1 MIPYPHP
8 HNEHHHNEQIKEWW
22 AYETTSYLEDRL
34 INLITRVKWN
44 RRVVKQMIKE
54 NKFNSNDR
62 EIHKNRMDSFINELN
77 QIEKQLRAIGTRY
90 NPKRLLIIKQS
101 IKQIQ
106 QL

>member
-22 AYETTSYLEDRL
+22 AEETTSYLEDRL
-34 INLITRVKWN
+34 INLITKTKWN
-44 RRVVKQMIKE
+44 RSVVKQMIKE
-54 NKFNSNDR
+54 NKFSLNDR
-62 EIHKNRMDSFINELN
+62 EVHKHRMDSFISELN
-77 QIEKQLRAIGTRY
+77 QIEKQLRSIGMRY
-90 NPKRLLIIKQS
+90 NPKRLLTIKQS

>member
-8 HNEHHHNEQIKEWW
+8 HNEQHHNVQIKEWW
-22 AYETTSYLEDRL
+22 ADETTSYLEDRL
-34 INLITRVKWN
+34 INLVTRTKWN
-44 RRVVKQMIKE
+44 RTVVKHMIKE
-54 NKFNSNDR
+54 NTFSSNDR
-62 EIHKNRMDSFINELN
+62 EVHQHRMDSYINELN
-77 QIEKQLRAIGTRY
+77 QIEKQLRTIGMRY

>member
-8 HNEHHHNEQIKEWW
+8 HNEQHHNEQIKEWW

-34 INLITRVKWN
+34 INLVTRTKWN

-54 NKFNSNDR
+54 NTFSSNDR
-62 EIHKNRMDSFINELN
+62 EVHQHRMNTYLSELD
-77 QIEKQLRAIGTRY
+77 QIEKQLRTIGMRY

>member
-8 HNEHHHNEQIKEWW
+8 HNEQHHNEQIKEWW

-34 INLITRVKWN
+34 INLVIRTKWN
-44 RRVVKQMIKE
+44 RRVVKQMIKNNE
-54 NKFNSNDR
+54 FSSNDR
-62 EIHKNRMDSFINELN
+62 EVHQHRMDSYINELD
-77 QIEKQLRAIGTRY
+77 QIEKQLRTIGMRY